1 MTQKTFQI
9 AFVLLP
15 KFSSLTLSS
24 LVEPLRIANYCDGNQ
39 LYAWSYLSTTGDPVP
54 GCSGYSVETQAIG
67 DVMVENL
74 DAVIVCGGWNA
85 ERYEDPEL
93 ERWLRLIARRN
104 TILGAAELG
113 AYVLAHAG
121 LLNGYAMTI
130 HWHCRNA
137 FRERYSDADLRDQLF
152 VIDRNRMTCAGGVAS
167 LDMMLAEIRTRFG
180 HALADEVAE
189 QVVYLAPRDTSEP
202 QRNVQENGQSA
213 VAKILKQ
220 AIEIMEKN
228 IERTVRIPEVAE
240 SLGLSQRKLERLFNK
255 HFDCSAVAFY
265 RRVRLQRARVL
276 LTHTDMSVLD
286 ISIACGFAS
295 SSYFSKSYAEEFGMR
310 PRDHRLAWPDTDKN
324 PYWPGLH
331 NVTDAQSARQRQQRP
346 LLPAKPSTG

>member
-1 MTQKTFQI
+1 MTQEMFRI

-39 LYAWSYLSTTGDPVP
+39 LYQWSYLSPDGDAVP
-54 GCSGYSVETQAIG
+54 GCSGYSVDTLAI
-67 DVMVENL
+67 DDAMVEKL
-74 DAVIVCGGWNA
+74 DAVIICGGWNA

-93 ERWLRLIARRN
+93 ERWLRLLARRN
-104 TILGAAELG
+104 AILGAAELG

-121 LLNGYAMTI
+121 LMNGYAMTI

-137 FRERYSDADLRDQLF
+137 FKERYSDADVRDQLF
-152 VIDRNRMTCAGGVAS
+152 VIDRNRMTCAGGIAS
-167 LDMMLAEIRTRFG
+167 LDMMLAEIRTRNG

-202 QRNVQENGQSA
+202 QRNAQENGQSA
-213 VAKILKQ
+213 VATLLKQ
-220 AIEIMEKN
+220 AIEIMEAN
-228 IERTVRIPEVAE
+228 IERTLRIPDIADA
-240 SLGLSQRKLERLFNK
+240 LGLSQRKLERLFNK
-255 HFDCSAVAFY
+255 HFECSAVAFY

-331 NVTDAQSARQRQQRP
+331 TVSDAQSARRPRPRP
-346 LLPAKPSTG
+346 LLPAKPTTG

>member
-1 MTQKTFQI
+1 MAQDTFHI
-9 AFVLLP
+9 GFVLLP

-24 LVEPLRIANYCDGNQ
+24 LVEPLRIANYCDGNE
-39 LYAWSYLSTTGDPVP
+39 LYRWSYLSVTGEPIP
-54 GCSGYSVETQAIG
+54 GCSGYSVDTLAVNETLAE
-67 DVMVENL
+67 DL

-85 ERYEDPEL
+85 ERYEDPQL

-104 TILGAAELG
+104 AILGAAELG

-121 LLNGYAMTI
+121 LLSGYEMTI

-137 FRERYSDADLRDQLF
+137 FKERYSDANLRDQLF

-167 LDMMLAEIRTRFG
+167 LDMMLAEIRSRFG

-202 QRNVQENGQSA
+202 QRNAQENGQSA
-213 VAKILKQ
+213 VATVLKQ
-220 AIEIMEKN
+220 AIKVMETN
-228 IERTVRIPEVAE
+228 IERTVRIPDVAQ

-255 HFDCSAVAFY
+255 HFECSAVAFY

-310 PRDHRLAWPDTDKN
+310 PRDHRLAWPDTEKN

-331 NVTDAQSARQRQQRP
+331 SVSGAQSGHRRRPRP